1 MSIRVVAF
9 DWGNTLIRT
18 QGVAAGPERPAAE
31 LMPGVVEALEGTY
44 ERFTCCVATNAGRSD
59 ASRVGV
65 ALERVGI
72 RKYFSHIFTALDL
85 GVSKPH
91 PLFFEAMLETL
102 GALPH
107 EAVMVGDD
115 YLTDIAG
122 AKRAGM
128 YTIWVA
134 RTQVQGRPPDADAVV
149 ASLHELP
156 DVLAGLAPQPIPE
169 RLDA

>member
-1 MSIRVVAF
+1 VPIRVVAF

-18 QGVAAGPERPAAE
+18 RGAAAAPERPGAE
-31 LMPGVVEALEGTY
+31 LMPGVVEALESIRDLY
-44 ERFTCCVATNAGRSD
+44 TCCVATNAGRSD

-65 ALERVGI
+65 ALERFGI
-72 RKYFSHIFTALDL
+72 RTYFAHVFTALDL
-85 GVSKPH
+85 GVSKPN
-91 PLFFEAMLETL
+91 PLFFEAMLQTL

-115 YLTDIAG
+115 YLTDVTG
-122 AKRAGM
+122 AKRVGM
-128 YTIWVA
+128 NTIWVA
-134 RTQVQGRPPDADAVV
+134 HTPVQGRPPEADAVV

-156 DVLAGLAPQPIPE
+156 GALSALAPHPAPE